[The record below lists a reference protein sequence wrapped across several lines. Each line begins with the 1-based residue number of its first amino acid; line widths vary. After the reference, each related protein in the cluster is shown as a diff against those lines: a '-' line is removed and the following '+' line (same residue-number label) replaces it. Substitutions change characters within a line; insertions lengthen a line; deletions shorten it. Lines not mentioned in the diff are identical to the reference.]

1 MKALQQD
8 TLKEQIDRQ
17 RAALKGMLR
26 EPLSQAAQ
34 ACSGAWGDRADLDAV
49 LAAAFA
55 TLPFGN
61 FMYAVDTNGI
71 QVSSNISREGIIDAD
86 FGRDRSHRPYM
97 KEAVPAEGFLLSR
110 AYISE
115 RAKRPSLTAIQIV
128 RKARGRVLGFVGV
141 DFDLRDLPI
150 TRELSHQPTQWRQIK
165 GDPSIRGAVFHQTRS
180 NSVMDQNIDTVLGV
194 VEELM
199 VAHGVY
205 HIILHFSSNRAVA
218 WHIDDPYRYRLLDI
232 QELTDPNSCLAY
244 PRRPYPKNAAVAAG
258 QIRPVLEGLR
268 ALRFMDEMLYLRSG
282 TLNIFNGV
290 VGLTFSCDGSHYVP
304 VNEFL
309 DKGAEFWVR
318 GSTLGV

>member
-1 MKALQQD
+1 MQAPQSD
-8 TLKEQIDRQ
+8 TLQAQIARQ
-17 RAALKGMLR
+17 REALTSMLR
-26 EPLSQAAQ
+26 EPLGKVAQ
-34 ACSGAWGDRADLDAV
+34 ASGRAWGDRANLDAV
-49 LAAAFA
+49 LTEWFK

-61 FMYAVDTNGI
+61 FMYAMDTNAI
-71 QVSSNISREGIIDAD
+71 QVSSNISRDGLIDAD

-97 KEAVPAEGFLLSR
+97 KEAVPAEGFLLSE

-128 RKARGRVLGFVGV
+128 RDDSGRVLGFIGV

-150 TRELSHQPTQWRQIK
+150 TRELSRQSTQWRQIK
-165 GDPSIRGAVFHQTRS
+165 GDPSIRGTVFHQTRS
-180 NSVMDQNIDTVLGV
+180 DSLLDQNIDTVLSI

-199 VAHGVY
+199 TAHGVY

-232 QELTDPNSCLAY
+232 QELADPNSCLAY
-244 PRRPYPKNAAVAAG
+244 PRRPYPKDASTRAS
-258 QIRPVLEGLR
+258 QIRPVLQGLK
-268 ALRFMDEMLYLRSG
+268 ALRLMDEMLYLRSG

-304 VNEFL
+304 VDEFL
-309 DKGAEFWVR
+309 NKGADFWV
-318 GSTLGV
+318 GGGALQA

>member
-1 MKALQQD
+1 MPAESQD
-8 TLKEQIDRQ
+8 TLQEQIARQ
-17 RAALKGMLR
+17 REALTGMLR
-26 EPLSQAAQ
+26 EPLARAAE
-34 ACSGAWGDRADLDAV
+34 ACGRAWGDRVSLDVV
-49 LAAAFA
+49 LSEAFR

-61 FMYAVDTNGI
+61 FMYVMDTNGV
-71 QVSSNISREGIIDAD
+71 QVSSNMSREGLIGED

-97 KEAVPAEGFLLSR
+97 KEAVPAEGFLLSQ

-115 RAKRPSLTAIQIV
+115 RARRPSLTAIQVV
-128 RKARGRVLGFVGV
+128 RSPEGRVLGFVGV

-150 TRELSHQPTQWRQIK
+150 TRELSQQPTQWRQLK

-180 NSVMDQNIDTVLGV
+180 DSLMDQQIDTVLGV

-205 HIILHFSSNRAVA
+205 HIILHFSSSRAVA

-232 QELTDPNSCLAY
+232 QELTSPDSCLAY
-244 PRRPYPKNAAVAAG
+244 PRRPYPKNAEVGAS
-258 QIRPVLEGLR
+258 QIGPVLQGLKN
-268 ALRFMDEMLYLRSG
+268 LRFMDEMLYLRSG

-304 VNEFL
+304 VQEFL
-309 DKGAEFWVR
+309 NKGAEFWVS
-318 GSTLGV
+318 GGELGA